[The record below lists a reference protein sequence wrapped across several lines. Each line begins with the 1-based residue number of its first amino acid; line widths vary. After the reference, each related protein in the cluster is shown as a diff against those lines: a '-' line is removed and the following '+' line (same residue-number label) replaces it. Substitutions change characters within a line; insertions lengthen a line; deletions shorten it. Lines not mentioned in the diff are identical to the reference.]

1 MKGKGKGG
9 QRWPYK
15 ILKIFNV
22 KNMIIVLY
30 NLGGRHRWKEM
41 GQDFKSTQLS
51 GIGKYH
57 EKQTQA

>member
-1 MKGKGKGG
+1 MKGKGKGK

-22 KNMIIVLY
+22 KNIIVLY
-30 NLGGRHRWKEM
+30 NLGGRHRWEEM